1 MDSDPIA
8 AALARIEA
16 DRTGAVVTVCRDAAR
31 TKPAPRGPLAGVPFT
46 VKDVLATKGVPS
58 QAGSRALAGHVPE
71 DDAPAVARLRGA
83 GAVMVGKTNCSELAL
98 TPWTGNPLFG
108 ETRHPFAPGRSP
120 GGSSGGCAAAIAAG
134 LVPLGLGTDYGGS
147 LRLPAAACG
156 IVALRPSPGRISAAG
171 QLPPAPPQSP
181 RAAFS
186 IVGPLARDVTHL
198 HAALGVLDP
207 SRAMPLPPPDALAP
221 VAIGAGDPLVR
232 AAAEALGCPTG
243 EPPPFL
249 AAAERCFTALRD
261 LDTYD
266 DLRPLADR
274 LGAGLQKLH
283 RAGAAHLRRRRP
295 PTARPRGRAAAPPG
309 GRVPVGSQVADPA
322 GDPRRA
328 APARRRAGALRGS
341 RAEPG
346 DLTARP
352 AGGGGGRSADRR
364 SARTRRGGAGDGG
377 VADRASAQL
386 VFGAERMAL
395 GANTVP
401 LDNGATLG
409 DRAHMDVSLGGIDR

>member
-31 TKPAPRGPLAGVPFT
+31 TKPASRGPLAGVPFT

-186 IVGPLARDVTHL
+186 IVGPLARDIMHL

-232 AAAEALGCPTG
+232 AAAEALGCLTG

-274 LGAGLQKLH
+274 LGPGLQELIDRAPRTFDGTAH
-283 RAGAAHLRRRRP
+283 RRLAHEAERLRRRADEFLSAHKLLILPVTRGELP
-295 PTARPRGRAAAPPG
+295 PPAGAPVPFEDLGPSRAISLLGLPAVAAGGVQIVARRGRDEEALATAALLT
-309 GRVPVGSQVADPA
+309 GR
-322 GDPRRA
+322 
-328 APARRRAGALRGS
+328 ARS
-341 RAEPG
+341 
-346 DLTARP
+346 
-352 AGGGGGRSADRR
+352 
-364 SARTRRGGAGDGG
+364 
-377 VADRASAQL
+377 
-386 VFGAERMAL
+386 
-395 GANTVP
+395 
-401 LDNGATLG
+401 
-409 DRAHMDVSLGGIDR
+409 